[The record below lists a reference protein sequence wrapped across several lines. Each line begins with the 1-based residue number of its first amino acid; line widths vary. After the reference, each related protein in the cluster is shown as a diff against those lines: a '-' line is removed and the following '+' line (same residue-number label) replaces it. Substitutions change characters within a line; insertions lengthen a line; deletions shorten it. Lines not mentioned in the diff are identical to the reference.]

1 MNCPFGIW
9 LTANEDGSK
18 LVVTKVEAEHNH
30 EVRKVSMVITMHS
43 SDMSKC
49 AVFIEFGSSFF
60 VDDDENDDEIVLNFC
75 QRDYQ

>member
-60 VDDDENDDEIVLNFC
+60 C
-75 QRDYQ
+75 RR

>member
-18 LVVTKVEAEHNH
+18 LVVTKVEAAHNH
-30 EVRKVSMVITMHS
+30 EVRKVSMVIMMHS

-49 AVFIEFGSSFF
+49 CAVFIEFGSLRGVVTQQNAS
-60 VDDDENDDEIVLNFC
+60 D
-75 QRDYQ
+75 